1 MGDALIVGRG
11 GGGSA
16 SSKYEL
22 KTEIYETDKLWVVP
36 KAKDQ
41 KFSVRLFGGG
51 GYAVDGCGGG
61 GGFMNNGDLTL
72 SQGSTVQ
79 ITIGLGGSSS
89 KSHIGGIT
97 SFGTYL
103 AANGGGRSDALGG
116 SGSGGGGHAFASSG
130 SFEGGLAFQFG
141 GGGLGG
147 NGGKWGGGGGGGV
160 PVANSQCEY
169 YIRPGNSI
177 NYVYNP
183 SNEYWGDGGGGG
195 LGGSGAMVNNNN
207 GVVPVDN
214 AFDRDDHHYIGIEA
228 EDGTDTTSIISN
240 TYISGKGKAGNT
252 CRTGNTISYCVHAG
266 GGGGGYGGNGGNN
279 GGGGGGYGADGGD
292 GYVHDGGREYYFES
306 FICGGGGG
314 GYGKGG
320 YGGNAGY
327 YGGGGG
333 GAYGPGGD
341 GRSSDS
347 PATNGI
353 RGGGGGGGNNGSGGG
368 LGGNGIVI
376 IQYYA

>member
-1 MGDALIVGRG
+1 MFIYFMGDALIVGRG
-11 GGGSA
+11 GGGS

-22 KTEIYETDKLWVVP
+22 KTEIYEADKLWVVP

-51 GYAVDGCGGG
+51 GGGGYGSSGGG
-61 GGFMNNGDLTL
+61 GGFMNNRDLTL

-79 ITIGLGGSSS
+79 ITIGSGGKDYNSNEST
-89 KSHIGGIT
+89 IGGTT

-103 AANGGGRSDALGG
+103 AANGGGDPMYHCGVNG
-116 SGSGGGGHAFASSG
+116 GSGGGRGYSG
-130 SFEGGLAFQFG
+130 GQSGIGYQFG

-160 PVANSQCEY
+160 PVANSQWDNFFN
-169 YIRPGNSI
+169 GALSI
-177 NYVYNP
+177 NYQCNP
-183 SNEYWGDGGGGG
+183 SNGAWYDGGGGG
-195 LGGSGAMVNNNN
+195 LGGNGAIVNENPSNSDKHWI
-207 GVVPVDN
+207 GV
-214 AFDRDDHHYIGIEA
+214 EA

-240 TYISGKGKAGNT
+240 TYISGKGKAGST
-252 CRTGNTISYCVHAG
+252 IRTGNGISYCVHAG

-292 GYVHDGGREYYFES
+292 GYVHDGGKGYYFES

-320 YGGNAGY
+320 YGGNANSR
-327 YGGGGG
+327 GGGGG

-341 GRSSDS
+341 GA
-347 PATNGI
+347 PNINVNGTDGV
-353 RGGGGGGGNNGSGGG
+353 RGGGGGGGIHGGN
-368 LGGNGIVI
+368 GGNGIVI